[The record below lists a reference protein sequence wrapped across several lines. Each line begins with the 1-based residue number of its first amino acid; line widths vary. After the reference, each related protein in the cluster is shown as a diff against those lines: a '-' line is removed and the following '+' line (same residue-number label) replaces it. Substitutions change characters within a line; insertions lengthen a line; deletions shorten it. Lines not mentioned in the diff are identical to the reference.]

1 MQETLKDP
9 PGTGAIALME
19 AAEQLIAEKG
29 IDGVSSREVA
39 RLAGHKN
46 HSAVNYNFGSY
57 DDLVEALIGHR
68 SAPISQQRK
77 ELFAA
82 LLAAPAAPSLE
93 DLVGLMVRPMAAQLL
108 APAGQHHF
116 LNLLSQLLTRD
127 HWQQVFLENRRRD
140 HTLLRIGEQ
149 VEARLHA
156 RLPSAV
162 CHERLQRLGNQIVH
176 CVAEWDSRIR
186 AGTLEATPEA
196 LNWRIEDF
204 IVCSVAALTAPTR
217 PTSPEQ

>member
-9 PGTGAIALME
+9 PGAGAIALME

-57 DDLVEALIGHR
+57 EGLVEALIWHR

-140 HTLLRIGEQ
+140 NTLQRIGEQ

-156 RLPSAV
+156 LLPSAV
-162 CHERLQRLGNQIVH
+162 CQERLQRLGSQIVH